1 MNRAMIVGRL
11 TRDPE
16 LRHTNGDIAVTRFTV
31 AVSRPFTNQ
40 KGERDA
46 DFIGVVVWRK
56 QAENVSKYCKKGSL
70 VGVDGRIQS
79 SSYDAQD
86 GSKRYVTEIV
96 ADSVQFLETK
106 EMAKQRQNSDFEMP
120 EEPQRDETT
129 DVSDDDPFANFGD
142 SIEISDDQLPF

>member
-1 MNRAMIVGRL
+1 MNRAMLVGRI
-11 TRDPE
+11 TKDPE
-16 LRHTNGDIAVTRFTV
+16 LKYTGGNIAVTRFTV
-31 AVSRPFTNQ
+31 AVTRPFANQ
-40 KGERDA
+40 KGEREA
-46 DFIGVVVWRK
+46 DFVGVVVWRK

-70 VGVDGRIQS
+70 VGVDGRIQT

-106 EMAKQRQNSDFEMP
+106 EMSKQRDNGNFDMP
-120 EEPQRDETT
+120 DAPRDIEPT